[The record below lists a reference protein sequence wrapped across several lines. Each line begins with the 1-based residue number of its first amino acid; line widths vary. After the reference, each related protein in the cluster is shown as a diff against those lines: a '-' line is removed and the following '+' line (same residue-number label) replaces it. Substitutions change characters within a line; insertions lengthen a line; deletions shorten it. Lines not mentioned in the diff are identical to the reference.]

1 MFGSALRADYKAA
14 AAEAVESVEEVQ
26 VYKHL
31 SAEMFC
37 DVSAGESG
45 HGLWARLLEAGRDV
59 LLRSAARTII
69 VTTKRA
75 PAKYGGHTGRL
86 TDRCDKNDQ

>member
-1 MFGSALRADYKAA
+1 MFGSALRADCKAA
-14 AAEAVESVEEVQ
+14 AAEAVEAVEEVQ

-45 HGLWARLLEAGRDV
+45 HGLWSRLFQRRAATFGCKDDHRDDKEGA
-59 LLRSAARTII
+59 S
-69 VTTKRA
+69 
-75 PAKYGGHTGRL
+75 KYGGHTGRL